1 MLGSIPSV
9 RNFSFAASS
18 AYCQPTPE
26 EVPYETKDIVMMWD
40 KTCHIGIYFIS
51 VFWLPYLCKGKYKKS
66 FPKVLCHPEVFS
78 NNDINVRNMLLNFCT
93 EVSWRICKSMQ
104 HTLDHC
110 AKEVVF
116 KKKKLKLLAFLGLCL
131 YCMIDFKIK
140 PNFKTMKFKEHL
152 LCPHSTQ
159 HN

>member
-40 KTCHIGIYFIS
+40 KTCHIGIYFFS
-51 VFWLPYLCKGKYKKS
+51 VFWLPYLCKGKYEKS

-78 NNDINVRNMLLNFCT
+78 NNDINVTCFWTSALKYL
-93 EVSWRICKSMQ
+93 EGY
-104 HTLDHC
+104 
-110 AKEVVF
+110 AKACNRHLITVQKKLF
-116 KKKKLKLLAFLGLCL
+116 SKKKKLLAFLGLCL

>member
-1 MLGSIPSV
+1 MYYYFVEIKYIIYFILIFFLVLGSIPSV

-78 NNDINVRNMLLNFCT
+78 NNDINVTCFWTSALKYL
-93 EVSWRICKSMQ
+93 EGY
-104 HTLDHC
+104 
-110 AKEVVF
+110 AKACNRHLITVQKKLF
-116 KKKKLKLLAFLGLCL
+116 SKKK
-131 YCMIDFKIK
+131 IKIASISWSL
-140 PNFKTMKFKEHL
+140 PILHDWLQN
-152 LCPHSTQ
+152 
-159 HN
+159 

>member
-51 VFWLPYLCKGKYKKS
+51 VFWLPYLCKGKYEKS

-78 NNDINVRNMLLNFCT
+78 NNDINVTCFWTSALKYLEGYAKACNMHLITVQKKLF
-93 EVSWRICKSMQ
+93 S
-104 HTLDHC
+104 
-110 AKEVVF
+110 
-116 KKKKLKLLAFLGLCL
+116 KKKLKLLAFLGLCL